1 MIPRHMHGLVV
12 RILLCAVPLF
22 AAACEKV
29 PLTAPTGSTIT
40 LTTATSTLPI
50 NGTATIVA
58 QVIEAG
64 GTPPH
69 SGTAVLF
76 TTSLGTIEPADAST
90 DASGRTTVTFHA
102 GNASGIATIAASSGG
117 ATTSNG
123 STPTSGTTGTAT
135 GTTTTSDRNI
145 RIAVGAAAVGRVIL
159 AANPAVLPTAGG
171 VTSITANVID
181 INGNG
186 LSAAPV
192 TFTTTAGTLSASVVS
207 TDGSGTA
214 SVSLTTVQDA
224 TVTASV
230 GAAASS
236 GTGTGTGGTTTQTGS
251 NNQATVTVSLT
262 GAPSLSITVP
272 TTPPSAGLPASYS
285 FTVSA
290 GSSGGTTSPGTTTTT
305 TIPATTSPRAVA
317 MKSLDIDWG
326 DGGPIQSLGAVTG
339 TQAVSHTYLA
349 ARTYTI
355 TATATDV
362 AGGSARVST
371 SVSVIAVPRP
381 TVIVTPTPQ
390 SAPGG
395 TTVSFNIQITAA
407 SGLAISNVVIDF
419 GDGTSQ
425 QLGGA
430 TGTIVLTHPYAA
442 GPRTLNVVVTVTDA
456 TGQSTVGT
464 TTVSITT

>member
-1 MIPRHMHGLVV
+1 MIPRHMHRFVV
-12 RILLCAVPLF
+12 RILLCAVPLLVT
-22 AAACEKV
+22 ACEKV

-90 DASGRTTVTFHA
+90 DASGRAVVTFHA
-102 GNASGIATIAASSGG
+102 GNASGLATIAASSGG

-123 STPTSGTTGTAT
+123 TTSTSGTTGTTT

-159 AANPAVLPTAGG
+159 AANPAVLPTVGG
-171 VTSITANVID
+171 VASITASVID
-181 INGNG
+181 LNGNA
-186 LSAAPV
+186 LSNAPV
-192 TFTTTAGTLSASVVS
+192 TFTTTAGTLSASVIS
-207 TDGSGTA
+207 TDASGIA

-230 GAAASS
+230 GAAGSS
-236 GTGTGTGGTTTQTGS
+236 GTGGTTTQTGS

-272 TTPPSAGLPASYS
+272 TTPPSAGLPASYT

-290 GSSGGTTSPGTTTTT
+290 GSGGGTTSPSPGTTTTT
-305 TIPATTSPRAVA
+305 TVPATTSPRAVA

-339 TQAVSHTYLA
+339 TQAVSHTYA
-349 ARTYTI
+349 SPRTYTI
-355 TATATDV
+355 TATAMDV

-371 SVSVIAVPRP
+371 TVAVIQAPPPTINISYSPVPAKAGTQVTF
-381 TVIVTPTPQ
+381 TV
-390 SAPGG
+390 
-395 TTVSFNIQITAA
+395 QITAPQ
-407 SGLAISNVVIDF
+407 GLSIVNATINF
-419 GDGTSQ
+419 GDGGSAG
-425 QLGGA
+425 LGGGS
-430 TGTIVLTHPYAA
+430 TSSQPHTYVNVGTYTVT
-442 GPRTLNVVVTVTDA
+442 VTVTD
-456 TGQSTVGT
+456 TSGQT
-464 TTVSITT
+464 TTGFTSVSVGM